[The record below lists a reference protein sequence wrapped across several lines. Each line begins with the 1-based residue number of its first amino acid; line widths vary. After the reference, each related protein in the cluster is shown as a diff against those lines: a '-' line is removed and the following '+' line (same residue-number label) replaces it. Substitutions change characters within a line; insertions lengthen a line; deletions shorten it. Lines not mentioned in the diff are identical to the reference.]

1 MSESPARVVVVEDDP
16 TTAELLTALLEKES
30 YHVSLAMDGQTGLRL
45 VREQRPDLVV
55 LDVLL
60 PGMNGFEVCQRIRQ
74 DPATCLIPVLL
85 LTSLDQIKDK
95 VTGFKLGADEFV
107 SKPFETAELM
117 ARIERTIRR
126 SREALAAN
134 PLTGLPG
141 RVALEEEIRRRLAA
155 NVPFSV
161 GRLDVW
167 GLGEFNTVYG
177 YERGDHVIR
186 LAAMIVKSAVVE
198 LADRNDVAVHW
209 GGADFGFVAP
219 SARAHVVAARA
230 LENAEILLMMQYDS
244 PDRIRNGNDGF
255 SSMCLKAGVVDVA
268 PGVHAHPRAIEDAV
282 HAALVEARQVPGAHL
297 VRRTL
302 SL

>member
-16 TTAELLTALLEKES
+16 ATAQLLTALLEKES
-30 YHVSLAMDGQTGLRL
+30 YRVSLAMDGQTGLRL
-45 VREQRPDLVV
+45 ARDERPDLLL

-74 DPATCLIPVLL
+74 DPATCLIPILL

-126 SREALAAN
+126 AREALAAN
-134 PLTGLPG
+134 PRTGLPG
-141 RVALEEEIRRRLAA
+141 RVALEEEVRRRLAA
-155 NVPFSV
+155 NTAFSV
-161 GRLDVW
+161 GRLEVW
-167 GLGEFNTVYG
+167 GMGEFNKAYG
-177 YERGDHVIR
+177 YDRGDHVIR
-186 LAAMIVKSAVVE
+186 LAGMIIKSAVVE

-230 LENAEILLMMQYDS
+230 LENAEVLLMMQYDQ
-244 PDRIRNGNDGF
+244 PDRTRGGSDGF
-255 SSMCLKAGVVDVA
+255 SPMCLKAGVVDVA
-268 PGVHAHPRAIEDAV
+268 AGLSAHPRAIEDAV
-282 HAALVEARQVPGAHL
+282 RSALEEARGVPGPHL
-297 VRRTL
+297 VRRGL
-302 SL
+302 

>member
-1 MSESPARVVVVEDDP
+1 MSESTARVVVVEDDP
-16 TTAELLTALLEKES
+16 ATAQLLTALLEKES

-45 VREQRPDLVV
+45 AREQRPDLLL

-74 DPATCLIPVLL
+74 DPATCLIPILL

-126 SREALAAN
+126 AREALAAN
-134 PLTGLPG
+134 PRTGLPG

-155 NVPFSV
+155 NSAFSV
-161 GRLDVW
+161 GRLEVW
-167 GLGEFNTVYG
+167 GLGDFNTAYG
-177 YERGDHVIR
+177 YDRGDHVIR

-198 LADRNDVAVHW
+198 LADRNDVAVHR

-244 PDRIRNGNDGF
+244 PDRTRNGSDGF

-268 PGVHAHPRAIEDAV
+268 PGVYAHPRAIEDAV
-282 HAALVEARQVPGAHL
+282 RSALVEARQIPGAHL
-297 VRRTL
+297 VRRAL
-302 SL
+302 